1 MATRGDITA
10 ALPGEDGASRRTWAT
25 AGVIVAAVHAGVI
38 AAALLIRGAAMP
50 PVPEQ
55 PVVVVEL
62 PPLSNLPQAVAAAV
76 PQQEVVPDQPQP
88 DQPRMVNTPIEAPV
102 VNAPLPREVVAASP
116 PEAAPVRQPRPA
128 AAPAPAPVNP
138 APAPA
143 AASAPSN
150 VAGNDPRARQQEADY
165 FSLVNA
171 HLARNKRYPREAR
184 QARQEGV
191 VTVRFTVSRDGRVSG
206 ATIRNSS
213 GHELLDQAT
222 LDLLQR
228 VSPLP
233 RFPRSMTR
241 DSVTL
246 TLPIEYSLRTS

>member
-1 MATRGDITA
+1 MKSQKAMQ
-10 ALPGEDGASRRTWAT
+10 EKRTWVGSA
-25 AGVIVAAVHAGVI
+25 AGVLVVHAVVLTVLMVASVRSI
-38 AAALLIRGAAMP
+38 
-50 PVPEQ
+50 VPHPEE
-55 PVVVVEL
+55 PVVLVEL
-62 PPLSNLPQAVAAAV
+62 PPLSAIPAPQTAPPETIA
-76 PQQEVVPDQPQP
+76 PEQPKP
-88 DQPRMVNTPIEAPV
+88 PTPTPERQVEAPEMSAPP
-102 VNAPLPREVVAASP
+102 VNAPLPREAVVAAP
-116 PEAAPVRQPRPA
+116 PGPPQPVRSERAAAPVPTKMPAAPA
-128 AAPAPAPVNP
+128 AAPA
-138 APAPA
+138 
-143 AASAPSN
+143 ASAPSP
-150 VAGNDPRARQQEADY
+150 VTGNDPHARQQEADY

-191 VTVRFTVSRDGRVSG
+191 VTVRFTVGPDGTVSNASIRV
-206 ATIRNSS
+206 SS

-222 LDLLQR
+222 LDLLRR

>member
-1 MATRGDITA
+1 MAAQGDIDG
-10 ALPGEDGASRRTWAT
+10 LSLDGDGARRRTWLTAA
-25 AGVIVAAVHAGVI
+25 AGVAVVHAAVI
-38 AAALLIRGAAMP
+38 AAALLIRGHVPP

-62 PPLSNLPQAVAAAV
+62 PPLFTLPQAIAAV
-76 PQQEVVPDQPQP
+76 PQQEMVPDQPQP
-88 DQPRMVNTPIEAPV
+88 DQPRAVTAPVEAPV
-102 VNAPLPREVVAASP
+102 VNAPLPREVVAAAP
-116 PEAAPVRQPRPA
+116 PQAAPVRQPRPA

-138 APAPA
+138 APSPA

-150 VAGNDPRARQQEADY
+150 TPGTDPRARQQEVDY

-191 VTVRFTVSRDGRVSG
+191 VTVRFTVSRDGRVSN

-213 GHELLDQAT
+213 GHDLLDQAT

-246 TLPIEYSLRTS
+246 TLPIEYSLRTN